1 MLPLRSPSATTLAQ
15 FIRYNIVGVTSNGLV
30 YLGYLLLVYADV
42 GKKLSMTLMY
52 LIGVVLGFIANLQW
66 TFMQGKQRGVLLR
79 YVQMHIIGYLL
90 NFLLLLIFSDLLGY
104 PHQAVQAVAILVV
117 ALYGFLACKYFVF
130 RGDSK

>member
-1 MLPLRSPSATTLAQ
+1 MLTLRSPSATTLAQ
-15 FIRYNIVGVTSNGLV
+15 FIRYGIVGVTSNGLV

-52 LIGVVLGFIANLQW
+52 LIGVVFGFIANHQW
-66 TFMQGKQRGVLLR
+66 TFMQGKQRGAMLR